1 MIDAH
6 VHVVSPDSSRYPH
19 ASEDTAG
26 SHYATAAVSAD
37 ALLEIIDAESV
48 RRVVLVQA
56 FAAYGFDNRYVA
68 DVARAHPERFAFIS
82 GVDPFAKDAPA
93 AARHWVDL
101 GSRGLRV
108 IAMSADFD
116 PSCLGPLFGVAG
128 DRGACMCLL
137 AAPVV
142 LGRLTGVL
150 SAFPSVPLV
159 LDHCGLQALSSD
171 RDDLG
176 APDLVDLARFDNV
189 YLKVSTRVFNQAE
202 GEAPVVIEKLVSRFG
217 SERMLWGS
225 DFPASV
231 GPSSGSSAATAY
243 ASTLRI
249 AQEMTSCLNETDRD
263 QILRLTAE
271 RLWPVG

>member
-176 APDLVDLARFDNV
+176 APDLVDLARFENV

-225 DFPASV
+225 DFP
-231 GPSSGSSAATAY
+231 
-243 ASTLRI
+243 
-249 AQEMTSCLNETDRD
+249 CLEGCE
-263 QILRLTAE
+263 E
-271 RLWPVG
+271 RTFFA